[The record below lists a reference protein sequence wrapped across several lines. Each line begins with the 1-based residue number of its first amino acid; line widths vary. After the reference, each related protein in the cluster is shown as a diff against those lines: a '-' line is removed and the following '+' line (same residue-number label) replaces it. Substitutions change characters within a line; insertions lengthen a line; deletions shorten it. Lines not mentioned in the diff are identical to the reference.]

1 MNIEPEISNP
11 HDRFFKKLFSRKNV
25 GRNFFL
31 NYLPR
36 DVVSLLD
43 LDSSELTKDSFVD
56 QELGEYFS
64 DTIYKVRLKE
74 GGKAHVYILL
84 EHKSYSDPLAGFQI
98 LCYMVRIWESVVRKH
113 REEKKAARKSREKRR
128 KTGKDRSPFRL
139 PLVIP
144 ILICH
149 GRSEWN
155 VPADFSSLFDTRPEL
170 EAHTPDFSY
179 LLCDLSRHSDDE
191 IKGTV
196 LLRVGMLVMKH
207 IFSDDLAERL
217 PEILEL
223 LRELSDR
230 RTGLEFLRTI
240 VIYLAHGTD
249 KIGKEELGKSVRSA
263 FPERGGELM
272 ATVAEQWFQEGKTE
286 GKTEGKAEGKLIGKI
301 LLAQRILRQTV
312 YSQNELDEKSH
323 DELKKIFSELES
335 KLLV

>member
-1 MNIEPEISNP
+1 MFTSCWNTRAIPIPWQDFRYCVTWSGYGKVLSESTG
-11 HDRFFKKLFSRKNV
+11 KKKKPQERA
-25 GRNFFL
+25 GR
-31 NYLPR
+31 
-36 DVVSLLD
+36 
-43 LDSSELTKDSFVD
+43 
-56 QELGEYFS
+56 
-64 DTIYKVRLKE
+64 KE
-74 GGKAHVYILL
+74 GKPGRTDL
-84 EHKSYSDPLAGFQI
+84 PLA
-98 LCYMVRIWESVVRKH
+98 
-113 REEKKAARKSREKRR
+113 
-128 KTGKDRSPFRL
+128 
-139 PLVIP
+139 IP

-155 VPADFSSLFDTRPEL
+155 VPADFRSLFDTRPEL

-286 GKTEGKAEGKLIGKI
+286 GKTEGMAEGKAEGKLIGKI